1 MFNNLK
7 GKNLV
12 RISGQRRCLKFKPAK
27 SGREESLPST
37 DEGELNAIS
46 RAVRH
51 GEPLYFIR
59 SSDGTTLDVSLNRTN
74 ALQMRDAIR
83 DRIHSNS
90 PRIDVYERF
99 TTPLIRLP

>member
-1 MFNNLK
+1 MYNNLK

-12 RISGQRRCLKFKPAK
+12 RLTYQRRCLKFQPAK

-59 SSDGTTLDVSLNRTN
+59 SSDGTTLDVALNRTN
-74 ALQMRDAIR
+74 ALQMRDSIR
-83 DRIHSNS
+83 DRFHNCG
-90 PRIDVYERF
+90 PRVDVYERHA
-99 TTPLIRLP
+99 TALTRL

>member
-1 MFNNLK
+1 MFNSLK

-12 RISGQRRCLKFKPAK
+12 RISGQRRCLKFTPAK

-37 DEGELNAIS
+37 DEGELNAIT

-59 SSDGTTLDVSLNRTN
+59 SSDGITLDVVLDRGV
-74 ALQMRDAIR
+74 AIR
-83 DRIHSNS
+83 QRDEIRERIHSNS
-90 PRIDVYERF
+90 PQIDAYERRA
-99 TTPLIRLP
+99 TALMRL

>member
-1 MFNNLK
+1 VYNNLK

-12 RISGQRRCLKFKPAK
+12 RLTYQRRCLKFKPAK

-37 DEGELNAIS
+37 DEGELNAIT

-51 GEPLYFIR
+51 GDPLFFIR
-59 SSDGTTLDVSLNRTN
+59 TGDGVTLDVHLNRTN

-83 DRIHSNS
+83 TRFHNGG
-90 PRIDVYERF
+90 PRIDVYERHA
-99 TTPLIRLP
+99 TALIRL